1 MHLIFL
7 DCPATGRVLPTAFTA
22 RGAYLSTAAAGVR
35 VRGRLVYPNG
45 DVREA
50 TAVRQHTAL
59 DPAARTLAPVWS
71 CHFAG
76 LPPSTGV
83 LLRAMLFV
91 DGLERAANLAH
102 DLEIAVTGG
111 ADCP

>member
-7 DCPATGRVLPTAFTA
+7 DCPATGRKLPTAFTA
-22 RGAYLSTAAAGVR
+22 RGAYLTTAAAGVR
-35 VRGRLVYPNG
+35 VRCRLVYPNG

-59 DPAARTLAPVWS
+59 SPLARTLKPIWS
-71 CHFAG
+71 CHFTG

-83 LLRAMLFV
+83 LLRVMLFV
-91 DGLERAANLAH
+91 DGLERAASVAHNL
-102 DLEIAVTGG
+102 EVAVSGG

>member
-7 DCPATGRVLPTAFTA
+7 DCPADGRKLPTAFTA
-22 RGAYLSTAAAGVR
+22 RGAYLTTAAAGVR
-35 VRGRLVYPNG
+35 VRCRLVYPNG
-45 DVREA
+45 DIREV
-50 TAVRQHTAL
+50 TAVRQNTAL
-59 DPAARTLAPVWS
+59 DPLSRTLKPVWS

-76 LPPSTGV
+76 LPPSAGV

-91 DGLERAANLAH
+91 DGLERAANVAH
-102 DLEIAVTGG
+102 NLEIAVTGG